1 MSATDRSGLGFSRA
15 NTDES
20 ASARDPRGKTQAKV
34 HAFRFHLFGSARR
47 VNSCGMSSRV
57 ETMIVR
63 NMYVS
68 VRTASGRGP
77 YHYCGIN
84 TLRRNSENTC
94 RNCGNPTPLIS
105 ACFRIAVINKDLDLF
120 QNGPIVANHVPP
132 AQLQM

>member
-1 MSATDRSGLGFSRA
+1 
-15 NTDES
+15 
-20 ASARDPRGKTQAKV
+20 
-34 HAFRFHLFGSARR
+34 
-47 VNSCGMSSRV
+47 
-57 ETMIVR
+57 MIVW

-94 RNCGNPTPLIS
+94 RNCGNPIPLIS
-105 ACFRIAVINKDLDLF
+105 ACFRIAVIYKDLDLF